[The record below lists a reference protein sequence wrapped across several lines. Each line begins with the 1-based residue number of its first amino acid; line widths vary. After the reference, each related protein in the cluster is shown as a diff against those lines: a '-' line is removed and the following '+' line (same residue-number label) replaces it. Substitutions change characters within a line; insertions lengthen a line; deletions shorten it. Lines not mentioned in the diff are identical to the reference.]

1 MKTSP
6 KYQPVALVITSLSE
20 LCKAL
25 VESKRKCEEIAR
37 KISNEQ
43 LRKTIIN
50 LEQLNIQYAN
60 ELNSQIQSLG
70 GEFNNPDMI
79 SHSQNIT
86 DSDETKINIKKE
98 TLNICSKIEYPIIKL
113 YRKIL
118 RQPLLNSS
126 LEKIIQ
132 YQMNGIMC
140 TTLQLKLLS
149 KFLQTQDTALA

>member
-98 TLNICSKIEYPIIKL
+98 TLN
-113 YRKIL
+113 
-118 RQPLLNSS
+118 
-126 LEKIIQ
+126 
-132 YQMNGIMC
+132 
-140 TTLQLKLLS
+140 
-149 KFLQTQDTALA
+149 